1 MLPGGRVME
10 HPPSDQ
16 PIVFD
21 VVLGTVVELGGHH
34 GVVWHA
40 TRDILRVL
48 PIERGLTDVRLPLVN
63 ELAWH
68 LPLSLSGWGV
78 ACDELIAWPRSA
90 CSVVGELDER
100 CLLKVLDARRRETRL
115 PSAAFADSVLTTAI
129 HRATHTAH

>member
-1 MLPGGRVME
+1 ME

-16 PIVFD
+16 PIVLD
-21 VVLGTVVELGGHH
+21 IILGTVVELGGHH

-48 PIERGLTDVRLPLVN
+48 PIERGLTDVRLPLAS
-63 ELAWH
+63 EFAWH

-78 ACDELIAWPRSA
+78 ACNELIAWPRGQ

-100 CLLKVLDARRRETRL
+100 CLLKVLNARRQVTRL
-115 PSAAFADSVLTTAI
+115 PSAALADSMLTASL
-129 HRATHTAH
+129 HRATHVSH